1 MKKTILAA
9 ILCLNGLTALAQSA
23 RTVLD
28 RTAARITQSGCIRA
42 KFNATAFSG
51 TTEQGSTYGTLI
63 LEGRKF
69 YMETPD
75 MLTWFDG
82 TTQWTKLAN
91 NNEVNVAEPTEE
103 EQEAINPYTLINI
116 YKKGYSLSVTKG
128 TLRGQKTFC
137 VRMKAK
143 KKSQTYS
150 DIIVDVTQADY
161 TPLCIR
167 TRQHGDWSRLAILSF
182 QPNQQVSPTAFT
194 FPTDK
199 YPDVEYID
207 LR

>member
-51 TTEQGSTYGTLI
+51 TTEQGSTSGTLI

-116 YKKGYSLSVTKG
+116 YKKGYSLSVTNTETG
-128 TLRGQKTFC
+128 VVWQSSPFSLISR
-137 VRMKAK
+137 
-143 KKSQTYS
+143 SHLLPSPSPQTN
-150 DIIVDVTQADY
+150 
-161 TPLCIR
+161 TPMSN
-167 TRQHGDWSRLAILSF
+167 T
-182 QPNQQVSPTAFT
+182 
-194 FPTDK
+194 
-199 YPDVEYID
+199 
-207 LR
+207 